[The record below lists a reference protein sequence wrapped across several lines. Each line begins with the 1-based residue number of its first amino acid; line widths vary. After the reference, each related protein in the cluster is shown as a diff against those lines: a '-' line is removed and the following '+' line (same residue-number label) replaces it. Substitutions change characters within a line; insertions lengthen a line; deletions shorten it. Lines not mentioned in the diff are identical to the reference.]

1 MTTNRWLIPYAKAA
15 RTSDIFRGRPDHTL
29 LIAAGLLGEA
39 GSVLAEVK
47 KRQREEDVYPDYLDS
62 LGEELG
68 DSLWYLVRLIDLL
81 DRPLLRSIARER
93 VRANRRPALA
103 SALDLGAAAGRIIST
118 LKLRDS
124 IALRQALC
132 AAWASLERV
141 ARAYGKT
148 LEQAAN
154 DNLLKTQSRWP
165 SERTR
170 PAWPRPSDYH
180 PLFDAD
186 VPPEDQ
192 LPRSMEFE
200 FIERGRGERKQVV
213 LRANGI
219 NVGSRINDNIT
230 DPDHYRYH
238 DIFHLSYA
246 VFLGWSPVI
255 RNVLRC
261 KRKSNPELDENQD
274 GARAVIIDEAISAT
288 VFSRAK
294 HTRYFEDA
302 TQVDYDLLKI
312 IAEFVRG
319 YEVEAI
325 PAWQWEHAI
334 LEGFRVFHQL
344 RANHGGRV
352 SVNLPQRSLV
362 YRKPQRRRAGRMR
375 KR

>member
-1 MTTNRWLIPYAKAA
+1 MSTNRWLIPYAKAA
-15 RTSDIFRGRPDHTL
+15 RASDMFRGRPDHVL

-47 KRQREEDVYPDYLDS
+47 KRQREQDVYPDYLDS

-68 DSLWYLVRLIDLL
+68 DSLWYLVRLVDLL
-81 DRPLLRSIARER
+81 DHPLLSSISRER
-93 VRANRRPALA
+93 ARAGRRPALA
-103 SALDLGAAAGRIIST
+103 SAVDLGAAAGRILST
-118 LKLRDS
+118 LKLRDNF
-124 IALRQALC
+124 ALREALC
-132 AAWASLERV
+132 AAWTSLERV
-141 ARAYGKT
+141 AAAYGRT
-148 LEQAAN
+148 LEQAAT
-154 DNLLKTQSRWP
+154 DNLFKTQSRWP
-165 SERTR
+165 PERAR
-170 PAWPRPSDYH
+170 PGWPRTSDYY
-180 PLFDAD
+180 PPFDAD

-192 LPRSMEFE
+192 LPRNIEIE

-246 VFLGWSPVI
+246 IFLGWSPVI

-274 GARAVIIDEAISAT
+274 GARAVIIEEAISAV

-294 HTRYFEDA
+294 HAHYFEGA

-319 YEVEAI
+319 YEVEAV
-325 PAWQWEHAI
+325 PAWQWERAI
-334 LEGFRVFHQL
+334 LEGFRTFRQL

-352 SVNLPQRSLV
+352 SVSLRQRSLI
-362 YRKPQRRRAGRMR
+362 YRKPQRRGAGRLR
-375 KR
+375 NG